1 MYETLVEGVK
11 AEIEEKKVK
20 DNNIFV
26 KGWAFSEKFGVCSVR
41 CKYESTIKSVEITT
55 RTDICERFKR
65 NSIILCGWTFEVP
78 LNKYCDI
85 QIKFEGDWHTILSF
99 NTNNTQLVKE
109 KVEVKEENII
119 VSTESNTETIEEL
132 IKNTVNDFKHKH
144 TKIDALKPSV
154 EILNLGISENYTPNL
169 IVVDNF
175 YQNPDNVRAIVIDN
189 PPQYITQTD
198 YIKNKIESIMN
209 CKITSLDKYK
219 SENIK
224 NLAVSSDPI
233 LIKTSE
239 HQYSAVIF
247 LTPNAPINSG
257 ITLYR
262 SKHTK
267 KMTVSDSDKSTV
279 FQNGNQ
285 DITEFEPVDVIGN
298 LYNRLVIFNTHLIHS
313 ISHNFGT
320 NNKNG
325 RLTQT
330 LSFDIQK

>member
-1 MYETLVEGVK
+1 MYETLIDSVK
-11 AEIEEKKVK
+11 AEIEEKKLK

-26 KGWAFSEKFGVCSVR
+26 RGWSFSEKFGVCPVR

-55 RTDICERFKR
+55 RPDICERFKR
-65 NSIILCGWTFEVP
+65 NGIILCGWTFEVP

-85 QIKFEGDWHTILSF
+85 QIKFEGDWHTILCF
-99 NTNNTQLVKE
+99 NSNQAQL
-109 KVEVKEENII
+109 VEVKQENVII
-119 VSTESNTETIEEL
+119 ENKIPNNEVNDINDIIT
-132 IKNTVNDFKHKH
+132 KTVNDFKRKYS
-144 TKIDALKPSV
+144 TVDTLKPAV
-154 EILNLGISENYTPNL
+154 EILNLGISKEYTPNL
-169 IVVDNF
+169 IIVDNF
-175 YQNPDNVRAIVIDN
+175 YENPDNVRDIVIDN
-189 PPQYITQTD
+189 PPHSITHTN

-209 CKITSLDKYK
+209 CKITSLDKYN
-219 SENIK
+219 SEHTN
-224 NLAVSSDPI
+224 NLSVSSDPI

-247 LTPNAPINSG
+247 LTPNAPINGG